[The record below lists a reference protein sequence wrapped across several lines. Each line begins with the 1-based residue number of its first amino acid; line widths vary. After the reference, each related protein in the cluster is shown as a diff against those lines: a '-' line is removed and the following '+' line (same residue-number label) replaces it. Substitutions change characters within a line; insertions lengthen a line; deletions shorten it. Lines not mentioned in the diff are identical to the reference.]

1 MTMEGA
7 LRDHPLWAGAS
18 DNEIDCA
25 MEVMYFSYPLFYFV
39 DQKIL
44 YCHPL
49 KIAGQFM
56 WMIKF
61 KSPL

>member
-1 MTMEGA
+1 MEGA

-25 MEVMYFSYPLFYFV
+25 MEVIFFSNPFYSV

-44 YCHPL
+44 CRHPL
-49 KIAGQFM
+49 RIVGQFM
-56 WMIKF
+56 WAIEF